1 MSTPVTLDNV
11 FEKIVAGELPCFK
24 VYEDARVLAFLDLN
38 PLSFGHTLVI
48 PKNKSL
54 TLADLPEAD
63 AAALGAALPK
73 IARALCAATGAAA
86 YNLLQNNGAAA
97 NQVVRHV
104 HFHLIPKHADGS
116 GLPFQ
121 WPKGELDKTS
131 GADLAARISALLK
144 N

>member
-1 MSTPVTLDNV
+1 MITNDNV

-24 VYEDARVLAFLDLN
+24 VYEDERVLAFLDIN
-38 PLSFGHTLVI
+38 PLSPGHTVVI
-48 PKNKSL
+48 PKRKSP

-73 IARALCAATGAAA
+73 IARAVVAAVGAAD
-86 YNLLQNNGAAA
+86 YNLLQNNGANAG
-97 NQVVRHV
+97 QVVRHV

-121 WPKGELDKTS
+121 WPKGVLDQPQGAALAQKITS
-131 GADLAARISALLK
+131 LLK
-144 N
+144 

>member
-1 MSTPVTLDNV
+1 MSVTLDNV

-24 VYEDARVLAFLDLN
+24 VYENARVLAFLDLN
-38 PLSFGHTLVI
+38 PLSLGHTLVI
-48 PKNKSL
+48 PKKKSL
-54 TLADLPEAD
+54 TLADLPEED

-73 IARALCAATGAAA
+73 IARAVCAATGAGA

-104 HFHLIPKHADGS
+104 HFHLIPKHEDGS

-121 WPKGELDKTS
+121 WPKGQLEQAQ
-131 GADLAARISALLK
+131 GEALAARIRETL
-144 N
+144 